1 MLEYFPG
8 NYPWNLALNGAMNG
22 GGIISEIDD
31 AVRHLIPK
39 AKDGVAAAKEW
50 GEAWANLAAKVAKQ
64 ADADAAKGHRRSAS
78 RKYKRAAAYYFVADR
93 NMNSHDPKRDGV
105 YKSGMAVF
113 RKHVECAGDAVE
125 FVEVPYKGTSLPALF
140 SPARAPGGAKGGKA
154 PCMIHFD
161 GFDVNKEVIY
171 LRGIVQE
178 LNLRGISVLVVDHP
192 GVGEA
197 LRLRNMPLFPEVEVP
212 AGAAVDWLEKRPE
225 VDPKRI
231 GIIALSLGGYYAP
244 RAAAFEKRLA
254 CCVAWGAI
262 WDYGQ
267 ISQARAKK
275 IKATEL
281 SVSDWADHAMTVF
294 GVKTVDEVLAITAK
308 MTLATCIDKVTCP
321 ILVAHGEHDRQ
332 IPLADAQR
340 TYDGAVNSK
349 RRELKVFAR
358 EEGGYEH
365 CMADNVS
372 NGIDYMANWIAD
384 VLKP

>member
-8 NYPWNLALNGAMNG
+8 NYPWNLALNGGMNG

-39 AKDGVAAAKEW
+39 SKDGVAAAKEW
-50 GEAWANLAAKVAKQ
+50 GEAWANLAHKVEKLG
-64 ADADAAKGHRRSAS
+64 DADLAKGHKRSAS
-78 RKYKRAAAYYFVADR
+78 RKYRRAAAYYFVADR
-93 NMNSHDPKRDGV
+93 NMNSHDPQRDTV
-105 YKSGMAVF
+105 YKTGMAVF
-113 RKHVECAGDAVE
+113 RKHVEAAGEPVE
-125 FVEVPYKGTSLPALF
+125 FLEVPYQGKSLPAIF
-140 SPARAPGGAKGGKA
+140 SPAKGVKGRA

-197 LRLRNMPLFPEVEVP
+197 LRLRNMPLFAEVEVP
-212 AGAAVDWLEKRPE
+212 AAASVDYLETRKD
-225 VDPKRI
+225 VDPKKI

-262 WDYGQ
+262 WDYGA
-267 ISQARAKK
+267 ISEARARK

-294 GVKTVDEVLAITAK
+294 GVKTVEEVLAITSK

-321 ILVAHGEHDRQ
+321 ILVAHGELDRQ
-332 IPLADAQR
+332 IPLADAQK
-340 TYDGAVNSK
+340 TYDGAVNSS
-349 RRELKVFAR
+349 RRELKVFSKAD
-358 EEGGYEH
+358 GGYEH

-372 NGIDYMANWIAD
+372 NGIDYMADWIAD